1 VITNSGHEGGICCKF
16 FSQLTEKV
24 PNGFAF
30 SSLLTI
36 DSSVCDVSSE
46 KNKVKGCD
54 KMVFGDFV
62 DDKMAERREGAHISE
77 DCDVYLI

>member
-1 VITNSGHEGGICCKF
+1 MKAVYAANFSVNSPKR
-16 FSQLTEKV
+16 SQMGSLS
-24 PNGFAF
+24 PLYW
-30 SSLLTI
+30 LLTPAYAI
-36 DSSVCDVSSE
+36 SSGE